1 MNMRFSLFG
10 KTVRQQILSMNLI
23 MMGVF
28 ILAGGLALAAFH
40 HVRTVVKT
48 EFSENIGKLSANAHI
63 GRKLTEI
70 LSDTTLLLSIFHGK
84 KDQIKTDSENI
95 VQMTSALISETDN
108 AELKNSLNS
117 FLDKIK
123 AVFQDCERI
132 SLMGQNIDT
141 TEKAFYDTLNP
152 LNENVAGKILELAM
166 EGKDKSIMEQV
177 TFMISGYRETF
188 TQAAYHFAK
197 TGITYSKDSEE
208 KIKSFF
214 DLTDDL
220 LLRLRTLSASDP
232 EIAEYGRQL
241 IGLTEKYRDAVRQ
254 FHAIVAEFNAKTE
267 NLKEQENRLFGLMA
281 EMDRQVSQQSEKNVE
296 LLLTRLS
303 KGIMI
308 GAGIIFLAGI
318 MLFTFSLVQGWQIV
332 TSLKN
337 VIAGLKDSSDHLD
350 ASSAQIL
357 SSSQNLAE
365 SMAEQAA
372 ALEETASS
380 LEQMDSMTKNN
391 AENAADT
398 DRIVKESGQ
407 RLEES
412 SAAITRLTRSM
423 TEISDTGKE
432 TRRIIKIIDEIAF
445 QTNLLALNAAIEAA
459 RAGEAGAGFAVVA
472 DEVRNLAMRSA
483 ESAKNTALL
492 IENTLVKVQDGA
504 DQVSLVNEKFSGMKT
519 DMDKV
524 REKIGE
530 VAAGSAEQA
539 HGIGQI
545 ARAVAE
551 MDKNVQQNSIKSSEL
566 SDISEKMKADG
577 LHIRQMVAELA
588 AMSGK

>member
-1 MNMRFSLFG
+1 
-10 KTVRQQILSMNLI
+10 MNLI

-28 ILAGGLALAAFH
+28 VLAGGLALGAFH
-40 HVRTVVKT
+40 HVRTVVRT
-48 EFSENIGKLSANAHI
+48 EFSVNIGKLSANAHM

-70 LSDTTLLLSIFHGK
+70 LSDTNLLLSVFYGK
-84 KDQIKTDSENI
+84 KDQLKTDSDLI
-95 VQMTSALISETDN
+95 VQKTASLISETDN

-123 AVFQDCERI
+123 AVFQDCEKI
-132 SLMGQNIDT
+132 SLMGQEMDT
-141 TEKAFYDTLNP
+141 TEKAFYATLNP
-152 LNENVAGKILELAM
+152 LDENVAGKILELAM
-166 EGKDKSIMEQV
+166 EGKNTSMMEQV

-188 TQAAYHFAK
+188 TRAAWHVAK
-197 TGITYSKDSEE
+197 TGITYSKDSEK

-220 LLRLRTLSASDP
+220 LLRLRTLTASDP

-241 IGLTEKYRDAVRQ
+241 ISLTEKYRDAVRQ
-254 FHAIVAEFNAKTE
+254 LHMLLAEFNTKRE
-267 NLKEQENRLFGLMA
+267 NLKEQENRLFAGMS
-281 EMDRQVSQQSEKNVE
+281 EIDRQVSQQSEKNVE
-296 LLLTRLS
+296 FLLSRLS
-303 KGIMI
+303 KKIML
-308 GAGIIFLAGI
+308 GAGIIFLTGGI
-318 MLFTFSLVQGWQIV
+318 LFAFSLLQGMDIV
-332 TSLKN
+332 TSLKK
-337 VIAGLKDSSDHLD
+337 VIAGLKDASDHLED
-350 ASSAQIL
+350 SSGQIL

-365 SMAEQAA
+365 NMAEQAA

-380 LEQMDSMTKNN
+380 LEEMDSMTKNN

-398 DRIVKESGQ
+398 DRIVKDSGQ
-407 RLEES
+407 RIEES
-412 SAAITRLTRSM
+412 SAAIIRLTQSM
-423 TEISDTGKE
+423 TEISHTGKE

-459 RAGEAGAGFAVVA
+459 RAGETGAGFAVVA

-483 ESAKNTALL
+483 DAAKNTALL
-492 IENTLVKVQDGA
+492 IENTLVRVQDGSE
-504 DQVSLVNEKFSGMKT
+504 QVSLVNEKFSEMKT

-530 VAAGSAEQA
+530 VASGSAEQA

-551 MDKNVQQNSIKSSEL
+551 MDKNVQGNSIKSSEL
-566 SDISEKMKADG
+566 SDISEKMKTDG
-577 LHIRQMVAELA
+577 IHIRQMVEELA

>member
-1 MNMRFSLFG
+1 MRFSLFG